1 MLLIGLG
8 LTAATGVV
16 SAADSPL
23 WLRNSSISPDGKQ
36 IAFTYKGDI
45 FVVPVSGGRAVQ
57 LTTNQAYDTNPMW
70 SPDSK
75 EIAFQSTRTTGGYD
89 IYVIPAV
96 GGTSR
101 RITTASASE
110 SLRAWM
116 NDSTL
121 LFSSRQIGS
130 PVTVINPA
138 VNQLYTVNAKHPG
151 RPKLYANINAMS
163 ADFDRNGKMVYEDKK
178 GYENDFRK
186 HERSSGTN
194 DIWIKDGAKYT
205 KLTDFNGHDKN
216 PNWTASGDIV
226 YVCEQ
231 DGTLNV
237 WSMKGDGS
245 GKTQLTRF
253 TEHPVRS
260 LSVADNG
267 TMAFSWNGE
276 LYTLVSGAEP
286 RKVNVQ
292 IISDDYNADH
302 QKRLLTSG
310 ATYGTLSPDG
320 EEVAFVVR
328 GDVYVTSV
336 KYKTTRQI
344 TDTPGQE
351 RYVSWSADGKSLVY
365 DGERDGQWK
374 LYIAKNED
382 PASKG
387 FAYSKKVGETL
398 LYAPADGKPAQQPS
412 YSPDGKKIAF
422 LEDRQEIRVID
433 PKTKAV
439 HTALDRKYNYSYS
452 DGDVEF
458 SWSPDSNWLLT
469 SYIGIGG
476 WNNTDVALVK
486 EDGSEVVDLTE
497 SGYSDA
503 NSRWA
508 MKGRAICYETGRYG
522 MKSHG
527 SWGNQ
532 WDVVIMMLNGDAW
545 DEFNRTE
552 EEAEL
557 DKDQEKEKKDDA
569 DSKDKKDKKDKKGK
583 KDKKDKKD
591 KKGKDSVKPLEF
603 DLENRAYRTKRLTGL
618 SGALGDYWLSDD
630 GSKLYYTMRNAD
642 GKTNLMERD
651 VREGETKILVPGI
664 SGGIEADKKGEKLL
678 MVSRKGM
685 YLVKLSDG
693 SKEEIEFE
701 APYNNTPSKE
711 REYIYRHMLSQVNDK
726 FYDKNLHGVDWK
738 KYGEAYARFL
748 PHINNN
754 YDFADLLSE
763 ILGELNASHTGGSYR
778 PSGAKWDTGNLGA
791 YFDDNY
797 DGAGLKINE
806 VLKRGPLSAKKY
818 NVKPG
823 DVITAID
830 GVTIEPE
837 ADYFPLLEGKADRNV
852 MLSMK
857 RVNGKNDTIM
867 VKPVDYIRDL
877 QYERWV
883 ERNEHIVD
891 SVSGGRIGYVHIEG
905 MDSESFSNVYSKLL
919 GKYRNREAV
928 VVDTRWN
935 GGGWLHNDVALLL
948 SGKKYVDYSPRGQYV
963 GSDPFSQWTK
973 PSVMLVNESNYSDAH
988 GTPYTYQTL
997 KIGDIVGAPI
1007 PGTMTA
1013 VWWETQVDP
1022 TIVFGIPQV
1031 TSLDINGKPLENKQ
1045 LNPEVII
1052 YNNPGDVERG
1062 HDAQLEGAVRHL
1074 LDKLKK

>member
-1 MLLIGLG
+1 MNVRMLLIGLG
-8 LTAATGVV
+8 LTASTGIVN
-16 SAADSPL
+16 AADSPL

-45 FVVPVSGGRAVQ
+45 FVVPVTGGRAVQ

-70 SPDSK
+70 SPDGK

-89 IYVIPAV
+89 IYVIPAE

-110 SLRAWM
+110 SMRAWM

-216 PNWTASGDIV
+216 PNWAANGDIV
-226 YVCEQ
+226 YVSEQ

-245 GKTQLTRF
+245 GKKQLTRF

-276 LYTLVSGAEP
+276 LYTLVTGAEP

-310 ATYGTLSPDG
+310 VTYGTLSPDG

-351 RYVSWSADGKSLVY
+351 RYVSWSPDGKSLVY

-374 LYIAKNED
+374 LYIATNED

-387 FAYSKKVGETL
+387 FAYSKKVSETL
-398 LYAPADGKPAQQPS
+398 LYAPANGKPAQQPA

-433 PKTKAV
+433 PKTKSV

-486 EDGSEVVDLTE
+486 EDGSKVVDLTE

-532 WDVVIMMLNGDAW
+532 WDVVI
-545 DEFNRTE
+545 
-552 EEAEL
+552 
-557 DKDQEKEKKDDA
+557 
-569 DSKDKKDKKDKKGK
+569 
-583 KDKKDKKD
+583 
-591 KKGKDSVKPLEF
+591 
-603 DLENRAYRTKRLTGL
+603 
-618 SGALGDYWLSDD
+618 
-630 GSKLYYTMRNAD
+630 
-642 GKTNLMERD
+642 
-651 VREGETKILVPGI
+651 
-664 SGGIEADKKGEKLL
+664 
-678 MVSRKGM
+678 
-685 YLVKLSDG
+685 
-693 SKEEIEFE
+693 EFE

-711 REYIYRHMLSQVNDK
+711 REYIYHHMLSQVNDK

-823 DVITAID
+823 DIITAID
-830 GVTIEPE
+830 GVTIEPG

-852 MLSMK
+852 MLAMK
-857 RVNGKNDTIM
+857 RVNGKSDTIM